1 VRWHAVLGIAQN
13 LSTTDRAFATRCINA
28 LAMEATL
35 SRLRG
40 TNRTEF
46 RMRNAAKWSVLVPTL
61 RRPFEASRLGG
72 GP

>member
-46 RMRNAAKWSVLVPTL
+46 RMRNAAK
-61 RRPFEASRLGG
+61 
-72 GP
+72 